1 MRENLKYSGASH
13 VGHVRANNEDSYFLP
28 DDTGSGYFY
37 CALADGMGGHNRG
50 ELASSVAIS
59 YVHEKLKSSFGEG
72 NEQQKSTEDLLIE
85 TVQKANVKV
94 YLGSL
99 ENEDSQG
106 MGTTLTIVVLDS
118 DTIWVAHVGDCRA
131 YLYRDQSLKQLTID
145 QTVVQEMLDAG
156 SLTPEEINDH
166 PRRNVLTQALGIP
179 EFLQPQIISVPRQKH
194 DKIMLC
200 SDGLYGQ
207 VSDDEIKN
215 IIKKVKEP
223 SEACTQLIQLAL
235 DNGGE
240 DNVTVLVIST

>member
-28 DDTGSGYFY
+28 DDAGSGYFY

-50 ELASSVAIS
+50 ELASSLAIS
-59 YVHEKLKSSFGEG
+59 YVKEKLHSAFS
-72 NEQQKSTEDLLIE
+72 NENDQKSVEDLLTE
-85 TVQKANVKV
+85 TIQKANVKV

-106 MGTTLTIVVLDS
+106 MGTTLTLLVLDAE
-118 DTIWVAHVGDCRA
+118 TIWVAHVGDCRA
-131 YLYRDQSLKQLTID
+131 YIFRDQNLKQLTTD
-145 QTVVQEMLDAG
+145 QTVVQKMLDAG

-166 PRRNVLTQALGIP
+166 PSRNVLTQALGIP
-179 EFLQPQIISVPRQKH
+179 EFLQPQIISLPRHKH
-194 DKIMLC
+194 DKLLLC

-207 VSDDEIKN
+207 VSDDEIKS

-223 SEACTQLIQLAL
+223 SEACTQLIKLAL